1 MRTARVGLICLFA
14 AAISTGCVEYHEEA
28 LELGPASD
36 VVSAS
41 IENLGWTKAFGKR
54 LGKASFVAIVTTYDK
69 DGHKYTDRQ
78 KMVIDLSAN
87 KISAAGA
94 TPQGT
99 WKASADGEGAFSVSA
114 KPSVNTA
121 LVRKR
126 MKPALATLLHRLRG
140 PYNLL
145 AGREKARTPRNDQIG
160 GLPVTRVGV
169 TGDNRMAVAY
179 YFGSATGI
187 LKYVTRGGD
196 APGSNGTVTT
206 YEYRSLKNG
215 ATFPSS
221 VEVNRI
227 GRNVL
232 LGQTP
237 VLLVEISD
245 VKF

>member
-1 MRTARVGLICLFA
+1 MRTVRLGLICLFA
-14 AAISTGCVEYHEEA
+14 AACPSGCVDYHKA
-28 LELGPASD
+28 AMKIGPASD

-41 IENLGWTKAFGKR
+41 IENLGWTKAFGGR
-54 LGKASFVAIVTTYDK
+54 LGNASFVAIVTTYDK

-78 KMVIDLSAN
+78 KMVVDLAAN
-87 KISAAGA
+87 SITTTGA

-99 WKASADGEGAFSVSA
+99 WQATAGPGGAFSVDAQAST
-114 KPSVNTA
+114 NTA

-126 MKPALATLLHRLRG
+126 MGSTLAMLLHRLRG

-145 AGREKARTPRNDQIG
+145 ADREKARTPRKAQVG
-160 GLPVTRVGV
+160 GLPVIRVGV
-169 TGDNRMAVAY
+169 TGDNSMAVAY

-187 LKYVTRGGD
+187 LKYVTAGGD
-196 APGSNGTVTT
+196 SPGSAGTVTT

-215 ATFPSS
+215 ATFPSLIH
-221 VEVNRI
+221 VNRI

-232 LGQTP
+232 LGETP
-237 VLLVEISD
+237 VFHVEISD

>member
-1 MRTARVGLICLFA
+1 MRTIRLGLICMFA
-14 AAISTGCVEYHEEA
+14 AAFQAGCVNDPNA
-28 LELGPASD
+28 AMKTGPASD

-41 IENLGWTKAFGKR
+41 IENLGWTKAFGGR
-54 LGKASFVAIVTTYDK
+54 LGSASFVAIVTTYDK

-78 KMVIDLSAN
+78 RMVIDLAGKS
-87 KISAAGA
+87 ITAAGA

-99 WKASADGEGAFSVSA
+99 WQATAGPGEAFSVDA
-114 KPSVNTA
+114 QTGVDTT

-126 MKPALATLLHRLRG
+126 MGSTLATLLHRLRG

-145 AGREKARTPRNDQIG
+145 ADREKARAPKKTQVG
-160 GLPVTRVGV
+160 GLSVIRVGV

-179 YFGSATGI
+179 YFGSSTGI
-187 LKYVTRGGD
+187 LKYVTAGGD
-196 APGSNGTVTT
+196 SPGSDGTVTT

-215 ATFPSS
+215 ATFPSLIQ
-221 VEVNRI
+221 VHRL

-232 LGQTP
+232 LGETP
-237 VLLVEISD
+237 VFHVEISD